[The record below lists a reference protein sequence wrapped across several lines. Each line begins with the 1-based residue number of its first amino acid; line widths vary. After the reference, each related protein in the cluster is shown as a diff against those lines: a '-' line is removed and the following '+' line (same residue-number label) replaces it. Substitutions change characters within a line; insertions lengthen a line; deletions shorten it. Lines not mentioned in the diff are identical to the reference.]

1 MAVTASECVQRP
13 EIAFFF
19 SQASQPLDDVA
30 FLGGSGEELEI
41 PEESVR
47 ELQNVKVCDQY
58 HRETTGDF
66 LDSDALRLMEEH
78 AEKKHTKS
86 KSRAHRKAR
95 RYNQRKKEDKL
106 KGAATADSDNKG
118 ATDNTEGATD
128 NNNDHENEITK
139 YLLGATNLAKPRH
152 QEYQMVLE
160 DIREVNSSRNSDG
173 QDDQA
178 LGSDDSVTAVIDL
191 PTDSSHQ
198 DENVDTVRKEKVQ
211 DCTLS
216 FPEETEWEELCE
228 KIQNYTF
235 DGDN

>member
-1 MAVTASECVQRP
+1 MR
-13 EIAFFF
+13 
-19 SQASQPLDDVA
+19 D
-30 FLGGSGEELEI
+30 
-41 PEESVR
+41 
-47 ELQNVKVCDQY
+47 LQNVKVSDQY
-58 HRETTGDF
+58 YRETTGDF

-78 AEKKHTKS
+78 AEKKRTKS
-86 KSRAHRKAR
+86 KSRAYRKAK

-106 KGAATADSDNKG
+106 KGTAIADSDNKC
-118 ATDNTEGATD
+118 ATNNTEGATD

-178 LGSDDSVTAVIDL
+178 SRFDDSVTAVIDL
-191 PTDSSHQ
+191 PTESSHQ
-198 DENVDTVRKEKVQ
+198 DENVDKIRKESVQ

-216 FPEETEWEELCE
+216 FQEETEWEELCE

>member
-1 MAVTASECVQRP
+1 M
-13 EIAFFF
+13 
-19 SQASQPLDDVA
+19 
-30 FLGGSGEELEI
+30 EI

-47 ELQNVKVCDQY
+47 DLQNVKVSDQY
-58 HRETTGDF
+58 YRETTGDF

-78 AEKKHTKS
+78 AEKKRTKS
-86 KSRAHRKAR
+86 KSRAHRKAK

-106 KGAATADSDNKG
+106 KGTATADSDNKG
-118 ATDNTEGATD
+118 TTNNSEGATD
-128 NNNDHENEITK
+128 NSNDHENEITK

-173 QDDQA
+173 QEDQA
-178 LGSDDSVTAVIDL
+178 SRSDDSVTAVIDL
-191 PTDSSHQ
+191 PTESSHQ
-198 DENVDTVRKEKVQ
+198 DENVDKTRKESVQ

-216 FPEETEWEELCE
+216 FQEETEWEELCE

>member
-1 MAVTASECVQRP
+1 M
-13 EIAFFF
+13 
-19 SQASQPLDDVA
+19 
-30 FLGGSGEELEI
+30 EI
-41 PEESVR
+41 PEESAR
-47 ELQNVKVCDQY
+47 DLQNVKVSDQY
-58 HRETTGDF
+58 YRETTGDF

-78 AEKKHTKS
+78 AEKKRTKS
-86 KSRAHRKAR
+86 KSRAHRKAK

-106 KGAATADSDNKG
+106 KGTATADSDNRG
-118 ATDNTEGATD
+118 PTNNTEGATD
-128 NNNDHENEITK
+128 NSNDHENEITK

-178 LGSDDSVTAVIDL
+178 SRSDDSVTAVIDL
-191 PTDSSHQ
+191 PTESSHQ
-198 DENVDTVRKEKVQ
+198 DENVDKIRKESVQ

-216 FPEETEWEELCE
+216 FQVETELEELCE

>member
-1 MAVTASECVQRP
+1 M
-13 EIAFFF
+13 
-19 SQASQPLDDVA
+19 
-30 FLGGSGEELEI
+30 EI

-47 ELQNVKVCDQY
+47 DLQNVKVSDQY

-106 KGAATADSDNKG
+106 KGTATADSDNKG
-118 ATDNTEGATD
+118 ATNNTEGATNNTEGATD

-139 YLLGATNLAKPRH
+139 YLLGATNLAKTRH

-160 DIREVNSSRNSDG
+160 DIRKVNPSRNSDG

-178 LGSDDSVTAVIDL
+178 SASNDSVIAVIDL

-198 DENVDTVRKEKVQ
+198 HETVDKIRKESVQ

-216 FPEETEWEELCE
+216 FQEETEWEELCE

>member
-1 MAVTASECVQRP
+1 M
-13 EIAFFF
+13 
-19 SQASQPLDDVA
+19 
-30 FLGGSGEELEI
+30 EI

-47 ELQNVKVCDQY
+47 DLQNVKVSDQY
-58 HRETTGDF
+58 YRETTGDF

-78 AEKKHTKS
+78 AEKKRTKS
-86 KSRAHRKAR
+86 KSRAHRKAK
-95 RYNQRKKEDKL
+95 RYNQRKREDKL
-106 KGAATADSDNKG
+106 KGTAIADSDNKC
-118 ATDNTEGATD
+118 ATNNTEGATD

-173 QDDQA
+173 QEDQA
-178 LGSDDSVTAVIDL
+178 SRSDDSVTAVIDL
-191 PTDSSHQ
+191 PTESSHQ
-198 DENVDTVRKEKVQ
+198 DENVDKTRKESVQ

-216 FPEETEWEELCE
+216 FQEETEWEELCE

>member
-1 MAVTASECVQRP
+1 MCKETRNRV
-13 EIAFFF
+13 FFF
-19 SQASQPLDDVA
+19 QASQPLDDVA

-66 LDSDALRLMEEH
+66 LDSDALKLMEEH

-106 KGAATADSDNKG
+106 KGAATTDSDNKG

-198 DENVDTVRKEKVQ
+198 DENVDTVRKESVQ